1 MLLLLRVASLFG
13 LFTCV
18 NAPLELRVKSG
29 DDASLQCQAP
39 DHSEI
44 IMVEWTLS
52 KLPPGEN
59 VVFFWHKDKGVT
71 SEDQNQAY
79 RGRVELKDAQMTDG
93 NVSVKLKNVSI
104 DDSGTYKCKV
114 VKKTGQP
121 PEPVSTIIMTVR
133 HSDTAGIEG
142 KTRNTAERTKNMAS
156 GLGLLLLAA
165 CCLCFS

>member
-1 MLLLLRVASLFG
+1 
-13 LFTCV
+13 
-18 NAPLELRVKSG
+18 PIELQVKSG
-29 DDASLQCQAP
+29 VDASLQCQAP
-39 DHSEI
+39 NHSEI

-79 RGRVELKDAQMTDG
+79 RGRVELKDAQMTDR

-104 DDSGTYKCKV
+104 DDSGTYECKV
-114 VKKTGQP
+114 VRKTGQP
-121 PEPVSTIIMTVR
+121 PQPVSTIIMIVT
-133 HSDTAGIEG
+133 HSGIEG